1 MPVKRALNVG
11 QEIYFLVKSFECG
24 SRDLLAGQDLW
35 MWDNISVSET
45 RACQIHRFIGCFCL
59 IEACDTC
66 RPEAVNE
73 KPQFDKVLVVQVS
86 GEGVWCS
93 RIRYSSGTW
102 VSQMQIHSNFFPSFP
117 IQTFKWNTNKKGVK
131 SRLASDVE
139 RRWLAF
145 SEAVG
150 PKTSK
155 CTILELSSLCDKLP
169 DFIFNHHQTIASIA
183 SIADLTP
190 DTTTPSHIMSQSSS
204 LFPLVLP
211 PCKLSRAELK
221 MEYSLISAKQQRQPL
236 KTQIEKLFN
245 WLKEPVQL
253 DRTGRALSHRTMEN
267 MRKHI
272 SQYLGFLQMHLEK
285 QQVSLSDF
293 LDLHSYSAYISF
305 HKAKGNVYST
315 IVVHITSAKQ
325 ILQHLQST
333 NFTAVSKLHTAKEW
347 LSRLQKQLAMLMP
360 KPIANP
366 EDLPEAHQIVRLIE
380 NFKQTTLA
388 SLPTVTEPPT
398 LQQARAI
405 HDALLACCMFSY
417 MPPVRLVC
425 LRTLQMPMTEGCHT
439 EGCTRLGCQG
449 NRIICKPTEFHLL
462 LSHYKVDHRFVLFFS
477 LHPLFSILL
486 TNPLL
491 NLFKKF
497 ISINTASPLINIS
510 LQLHK
515 WGHWAVLL
523 CSWKQ
528 AIGVQITTGVEPPFD
543 QILQWCCWE
552 AVLCQKPEAEFCI
565 HGHYWQANAAKP
577 GHDCLL
583 GSSVESD
590 GSRLQIL
597 STQVSSLTNLLFRP
611 PR

>member
-204 LFPLVLP
+204 LFPWSCLHANLAEQNSKWNTALFQLSNKDSP
-211 PCKLSRAELK
+211 SKLKLK
-221 MEYSLISAKQQRQPL
+221 SCSTGWRNLYSLTEQEEPWVTGPWRIWGNTYRNIWASFRCTWKSNKWVCRISRPSFLQCLHQFPQSKRKCIQHYCGPHHISQADSATPSVYKLHSCLQTSHCQGMVIKAAETVGNAHAKTNSQSWGSSRSTPNCQADW
-236 KTQIEKLFN
+236 KLQTDYSCFSAN
-245 WLKEPVQL
+245 
-253 DRTGRALSHRTMEN
+253 SHRT
-267 MRKHI
+267 
-272 SQYLGFLQMHLEK
+272 S
-285 QQVSLSDF
+285 
-293 LDLHSYSAYISF
+293 
-305 HKAKGNVYST
+305 
-315 IVVHITSAKQ
+315 
-325 ILQHLQST
+325 
-333 NFTAVSKLHTAKEW
+333 
-347 LSRLQKQLAMLMP
+347 
-360 KPIANP
+360 
-366 EDLPEAHQIVRLIE
+366 
-380 NFKQTTLA
+380 
-388 SLPTVTEPPT
+388 
-398 LQQARAI
+398 
-405 HDALLACCMFSY
+405 
-417 MPPVRLVC
+417 
-425 LRTLQMPMTEGCHT
+425 
-439 EGCTRLGCQG
+439 
-449 NRIICKPTEFHLL
+449 
-462 LSHYKVDHRFVLFFS
+462 
-477 LHPLFSILL
+477 
-486 TNPLL
+486 
-491 NLFKKF
+491 
-497 ISINTASPLINIS
+497 NTAAS
-510 LQLHK
+510 
-515 WGHWAVLL
+515 
-523 CSWKQ
+523 
-528 AIGVQITTGVEPPFD
+528 
-543 QILQWCCWE
+543 
-552 AVLCQKPEAEFCI
+552 
-565 HGHYWQANAAKP
+565 
-577 GHDCLL
+577 
-583 GSSVESD
+583 
-590 GSRLQIL
+590 
-597 STQVSSLTNLLFRP
+597 
-611 PR
+611 